1 MEEWGYAGSWFNQ
14 LNKVKTVPRICS
26 NNVTVTVTD
35 YSNRCLV
42 FLIETEY
49 AKIPQAKVLGN
60 NQNVFSTEQKSRDY
74 LFLVLMRQMTV
85 LLDVLRPYS
94 FILDFSSQNVS
105 WIVGGCFEVD
115 ESFAMVFRY
124 EDEFSPFLQNS
135 VVHSDLTDSEYL
147 LLTQLLRIKT
157 PILITPIQKG
167 ISPLRRVPLTSYN
180 PGIPENQL
188 SFSCSL
194 HLNESFSGER
204 VVVVVQ
210 SLVDRFMEKQPPHS
224 NPPVLPQSLYVS
236 MRTKI
241 DWVMRDEISGRE
253 LRSRRYILSRPV
265 DYWIPYPQ
273 RVNETVEM
281 KMNTTG
287 VAALCKD
294 NQSISIT
301 NHSDLDISSTS
312 FLLRRNWSN
321 RSKKLSIPFIILLL
335 LCWIS
340 VCCSIVIIYLS
351 SFRVS

>member
-1 MEEWGYAGSWFNQ
+1 MEEWGYAGSWFNR

-60 NQNVFSTEQKSRDY
+60 NQNVFSTEQKSRDS

-194 HLNESFSGER
+194 HLNESLSGER

-224 NPPVLPQSLYVS
+224 NPPVVPQSLYVS

-265 DYWIPYPQ
+265 DYWIP
-273 RVNETVEM
+273 
-281 KMNTTG
+281 
-287 VAALCKD
+287 
-294 NQSISIT
+294 
-301 NHSDLDISSTS
+301 
-312 FLLRRNWSN
+312 
-321 RSKKLSIPFIILLL
+321 
-335 LCWIS
+335 
-340 VCCSIVIIYLS
+340 
-351 SFRVS
+351 